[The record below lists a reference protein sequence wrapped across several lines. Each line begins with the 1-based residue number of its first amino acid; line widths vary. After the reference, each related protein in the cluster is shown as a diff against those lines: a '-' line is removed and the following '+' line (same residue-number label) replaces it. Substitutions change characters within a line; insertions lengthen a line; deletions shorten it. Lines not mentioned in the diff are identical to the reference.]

1 VDILR
6 TCVVAHKVRHM
17 TSAYES
23 GQVPPIEVRHRL
35 RISREFAGLE
45 QEELADQIG
54 VSRTTIGNAETGRVK
69 PRKITLNAWAYA
81 CGVPVSWIES
91 GGEAPPPSHV
101 AGGRGGDPDGAPSK
115 RRRGNNYSVGCG
127 NPGYQPARAA

>member
-6 TCVVAHKVRHM
+6 CCVVAHKVPRM

-23 GQVPPIEVRHRL
+23 GQVPPIEIRHRL
-35 RISREFAGLE
+35 RIAREFAGLE
-45 QEELADQIG
+45 QEELAELIG

-91 GGEAPPPSHV
+91 GGEAPPPPPHTR
-101 AGGRGGDPDGAPSK
+101 GGRGGTQNGAPSK
-115 RRRGNNYSVGCG
+115 RRRRTNYSVDCLV
-127 NPGYQPARAA
+127 AA